1 MSGQYFRQN
10 PSGTIPQE
18 HELLPIW
25 RAYNANPT
33 TEFSTTKIV
42 AEAQTLTP
50 FEKDHFRANLIAFE
64 QVPNKR
70 EGWYDSVYG
79 QCPRS

>member
-1 MSGQYFRQN
+1 MSGPYFRQI
-10 PSGTIPQE
+10 PFGTIPQE

-33 TEFSTTKIV
+33 NVFSTTKIV
-42 AEAQTLTP
+42 DEARTLTP
-50 FEKDHFRANLIAFE
+50 FENDRFKANLIKFE

-70 EGWYDSVYG
+70 EGWYDSLYG
-79 QCPRS
+79 ACPRT